1 MHSCKR
7 NLVTNFTAKRERKT
21 ESFLFAVRILVRME
35 HSRRI
40 HGRLILFKLFHGF
53 ILLCM
58 TTRLGFAALSST
70 SLGNETDRLALLDFK
85 KHITQDALHVM
96 SAWNDSIHFCSWAGV
111 TCSHSTKRVLILNL
125 PDQNLAGSLPP
136 SIGNLSYLTSINLGS
151 NSFRGEIPQEI
162 GRLQSLHV
170 LNLSHNSF
178 SGKIPTNLSQCTQL
192 KTLEFR
198 YNELIGSIPKQLS
211 SLLKLRRLLLSTN
224 NLTGTIPSWMG
235 NFSSLHVFDLS
246 GNNFQGSIPNDLG
259 RLTRLQFVGLQAI
272 NLSGN
277 IPISLSNASG
287 LQLIDF
293 AENGLTG
300 TIPGENLGTLRSLV
314 VLNLYHNRLGSGKAG
329 DLNFLKFLANC
340 TSLEVLDIVDNQ
352 FGGELPVSM
361 SNLSTTLRSLYLGTN
376 SIHGSVPLGIGN
388 LLNLA
393 AIGMENNYFSGSLP
407 EEIGRLKKLE
417 GLSLGGNNF
426 SGPIPSSLGNMTSLT
441 QLYMDDNGFE
451 GRIHPSLGNCQRLLF
466 LDLSSNNLT
475 GTIPKELFRISSISI
490 YMPNNQLTGP
500 LPSEVGN
507 LVNLVELYVS
517 GNKLSGEIPTSLGS
531 CIMLVLLHLKGNEF
545 QGIIPISLKSLR
557 SLEEIDLSSNN
568 LSGQIP
574 EFLGKFRFLSH
585 LNLSY
590 NNFEGKMPEE
600 GIFSNA
606 TSLSILGNPKLC
618 GGSSKLHLPA
628 CPNTKPPSSR
638 GLLARKVVI
647 SVACALAFI
656 IGMSCFHVARSML
669 KRPRSIPVSSRS
681 YKDWKSGVS
690 YSELVQSTDGFSREN
705 LIGSGSF
712 GSVYKGV
719 VPGDG
724 TLVAVKVLNLQQ
736 QGASKSFMDE
746 CKALR
751 SIRHRNLL
759 KIITACSSID
769 NQGQDFK
776 SLVFEYIVNGSLEM
790 WLHLKNDE
798 HTHSKRLSLVQR
810 LNIAID
816 VASALDYIHHHCET
830 SIVHCDMKPNNVLLD
845 EDMVAHVG
853 DFGLARFLLEASND
867 LAQSQTISTGLKG
880 SIGYIPPEYGMGGQV
895 SILGDVYSFGI
906 LLLEMFTGRRPT
918 DDMFKDGLS
927 IHQFTAMAMPDHAM
941 DIVDPLLLVE
951 CEDANVDGSPIQA
964 RRLVECSVSV
974 MQIGLS
980 CSATS
985 PSKRMLMDAVVNKLK
1000 TIRDSYLNLRGKG
1013 KKYKCES
1020 SILLEPVV
1028 QENYGHSPFNLHPT
1042 VEDIKSNGERPHLN
1056 LVV

>member
-1 MHSCKR
+1 
-7 NLVTNFTAKRERKT
+7 
-21 ESFLFAVRILVRME
+21 ME
-35 HSRRI
+35 HSRRT

-58 TTRLGFAALSST
+58 TTRLGSAALSST

-85 KHITQDALHVM
+85 KHITQDALRVM

-111 TCSHSTKRVLILNL
+111 TCNHSTKRVLILNL
-125 PDQNLAGSLPP
+125 QDQKLAGSLPP
-136 SIGNLSYLTSINLGS
+136 SIGNLSYLTRINLGS

-211 SLLKLRRLLLSTN
+211 SLSKLKHLVLYN
-224 NLTGTIPSWMG
+224 NSLTGTIPSWIG
-235 NFSSLHVFDLS
+235 NFSSLRWLDFAA
-246 GNNFQGSIPNDLG
+246 NNFQGSIPNALG
-259 RLTRLQFVGLQAI
+259 RLTRLQAFGLEVN
-272 NLSGN
+272 NLSGIIPASIYNISSIYLFGVASNQLHGELPTNLGLTLPNLQEFACGDNKFTGN
-277 IPISLSNASG
+277 IPVSLSNASR
-287 LQLIDF
+287 LQLIDL
-293 AENGLTG
+293 AKNGLTG

-314 VLNLYHNRLGSGKAG
+314 ILNLNRNRLGSGKAN

-340 TSLEVLDIVDNQ
+340 TSLEVLGLSENQ

-361 SNLSTTLRSLYLGTN
+361 SNLSTTLRNLYLGTN
-376 SIHGSVPLGIGN
+376 SIHGSIPLGIGN
-388 LLNLA
+388 LVNLA
-393 AIGMENNYFSGSLP
+393 LVRMGNNYFSGSVP
-407 EEIGRLKKLE
+407 EEIGRLQKLNE
-417 GLSLGGNNF
+417 LYLDGNTF

-441 QLYMDDNGFE
+441 KLFLEENRFLGN
-451 GRIHPSLGNCQRLLF
+451 IPPSLGDCHHLL
-466 LDLSSNNLT
+466 LLNLSVNNLT
-475 GTIPKELFRISSISI
+475 GTIPKEIFGLSSLSISLT
-490 YMPNNQLTGP
+490 MSDNQLTGP
-500 LPSEVGN
+500 LPSEVGL
-507 LVNLVELYVS
+507 LVHLVELD
-517 GNKLSGEIPTSLGS
+517 LSRNNLSAEIPTSLGS
-531 CIMLVLLHLKGNEF
+531 CIMLVRLQLEGNEF
-545 QGIIPISLKSLR
+545 QGIIPQSFKSLR

-574 EFLGKFRFLSH
+574 EFLSKFRFLRH

-606 TSLSILGNPKLC
+606 TGLSILGNANLC
-618 GGSSKLHLPA
+618 GGSSKLHLHA
-628 CPNTKPPSSR
+628 CPNIKPHSSR

-647 SVACALAFI
+647 SVACALAII
-656 IGMSCFHVARSML
+656 IGMSCFIVTRSML
-669 KRPRSIPVSSRS
+669 KRPRSIYVRSRS
-681 YKDWKSGVS
+681 YKDWKAGVS
-690 YSELVQSTDGFSREN
+690 YSELVQSTDGFSTEN

-736 QGASKSFMDE
+736 QGASQSFMDE

-751 SIRHRNLL
+751 SVRHRNLL

-776 SLVFEYIVNGSLEM
+776 SLVFEYMVNGSLEM
-790 WLHLKNDE
+790 WLHPRNDE
-798 HTHSKRLSLVQR
+798 HTQSKRLSLVQR
-810 LNIAID
+810 LNIVID
-816 VASALDYIHHHCET
+816 VASALDYLHHHCET

-853 DFGLARFLLEASND
+853 DFGLARFFLEASND
-867 LAQSQTISTGLKG
+867 PAQSQTISTGLKG

-951 CEDANVDGSPIQA
+951 CDDADVDGSPIQA

-985 PSKRMLMDAVVNKLK
+985 PSERMLMGAVVNKLK
-1000 TIRDSYLNLRGKG
+1000 TIRYSYLNLRGRG
-1013 KKYKCES
+1013 
-1020 SILLEPVV
+1020 
-1028 QENYGHSPFNLHPT
+1028 
-1042 VEDIKSNGERPHLN
+1042 
-1056 LVV
+1056 